1 MQAVRVN
8 DVGSIE
14 KLFEDKSPPNCNQ
27 TDKHGYTPLH
37 YAAKFNR
44 FKIFELLY
52 TKGKAGM

>member
-8 DVGSIE
+8 DIGSIK
-14 KLFEDKSPPNCNQ
+14 KLLNDSPVNCNQ

-44 FKIFELLY
+44 FRIFELLY
-52 TKGKAGM
+52 TKGNAGA